1 MYATVPL
8 KSHQAAQLERLLREV
23 RDPILQL
30 GHSRKRKRVSETTS
44 YARLYCFTRF
54 LKVLIGI
61 RGYQIKSVSSL
72 GERHVRVYCEYL
84 LRKKL
89 SPSMYANVVTHLKII
104 FASVLKKPCIQEPK
118 TYFGD
123 AVTRE
128 FVSKTSLAW
137 EDLLPVEGDSK
148 YSPKEVRRRISDR
161 CEGTGLLTELCHTLG
176 LRAKEALFFRPH
188 EDWFAPMKVR
198 VRPQGSKGGRERI
211 LDLETFPAHMRAE
224 AIDVLTRVKD
234 YVKSERGTVLEPRTQ
249 SLRWITNLRHVYW
262 VVRLEGV
269 AKRSLGITLHGLRHG
284 FLQRLKEGTTG
295 TPVPVHGTLS
305 EHQTRDVR
313 QCALEAVTRAIA
325 AETAGHSRTAIT
337 STYYGSPSQQWAD
350 SGGDREHWNLG
361 KRFLADI
368 ERGAVEALHERLRF
382 LQDPDCDLDALLNDI
397 NERLASRSVKQ
408 GYV

>member
-1 MYATVPL
+1 MYVTVPL
-8 KSHQAAQLERLLREV
+8 KAHQSSQLERLLREV
-23 RDPILQL
+23 REPILRL

-84 LRKKL
+84 LRKRL
-89 SPSMYANVVTHLKII
+89 SASMYANVITHLKVIYA
-104 FASVLKKPCIQEPK
+104 FVLKKPCIQEPRA
-118 TYFGD
+118 YFGD
-123 AVTRE
+123 AVSRE
-128 FVSKTSLAW
+128 FVAESSRAW
-137 EDLLPVEGDSK
+137 EDVMPESEGSACT
-148 YSPKEVRRRISDR
+148 PTEIRRRISER

-188 EDWFAPMKVR
+188 EDWIETTKVR

-211 LDLETFPAHMRAE
+211 LDLSTFPEQMRAE
-224 AIDVLTRVKD
+224 AVDVLTRVKD
-234 YVKSERGTVLEPRTQ
+234 YVKSERGTVLEPKTQ

-295 TPVPVHGTLS
+295 TPVPLHGTIS
-305 EHQTRDVR
+305 EQQTRDLR

-325 AETAGHSRTAIT
+325 AEAAGHSRTAIT
-337 STYYGSPSQQWAD
+337 STYYGSPSRQWTE
-350 SGGDREHWNLG
+350 SGGDRQHWAIGN
-361 KRFLADI
+361 RFLADI
-368 ERGAVEALHERLRF
+368 ERGAVEALHERLRV
-382 LQDPDCDLDALLNDI
+382 LQDRSIDMNELLEAI
-397 NERLASRSVKQ
+397 NERVTNRPVKR